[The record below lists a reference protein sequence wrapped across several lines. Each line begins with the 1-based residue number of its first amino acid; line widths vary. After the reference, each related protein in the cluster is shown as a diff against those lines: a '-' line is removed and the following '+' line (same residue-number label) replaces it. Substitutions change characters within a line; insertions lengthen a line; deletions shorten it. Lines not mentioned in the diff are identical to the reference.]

1 MSKQTPETNVQAV
14 AALHA
19 RLVFTIILTAT
30 FLDTIDFAV
39 VQVALPSIGAQFAA
53 SVANTQWVI
62 GAYGISL
69 AGFLLL
75 TGRAGDNYG
84 QKRIFVSGMSVF
96 TIASLAGAL
105 APSLLALVAFRFI
118 QGIGAAMTTVS
129 AFAIFIGLFRDEK
142 ERLKYYGI
150 FIASLSAGVAV
161 GVVAGGVLT
170 NALGWQSVLLV
181 NVPIGAIVLAYAQKY
196 LQHARPG
203 PARSR
208 LDIPG
213 ALSITVGLM
222 LLIYALTNAA
232 NEGLFSRMSLLSFG
246 GSVIVLSLFLFFE
259 SRSKQPL
266 LPLSFLRRSS
276 TLIVNTLCILISA
289 TAGVMVLLIYYF
301 QTVLGWS
308 ALEAAIG
315 ILPFALIFTI
325 GGGWAAAKL
334 LGKLGVKR
342 TLLMS
347 TGIMTIGLALLTQ
360 ISPENYWTITLP
372 AMLVFSVGA
381 SLGFPAIFAEAGMV
395 AKPGEEGLASGV
407 IQTSFRVGVPV
418 GLAILLAIVGA
429 ADQSLGKISS
439 PATTTTA
446 LTTGLQYGILAA
458 TFIGLLSFIVA
469 SRLKVPGRG
478 GL

>member
-1 MSKQTPETNVQAV
+1 
-14 AALHA
+14 
-19 RLVFTIILTAT
+19 
-30 FLDTIDFAV
+30 
-39 VQVALPSIGAQFAA
+39 
-53 SVANTQWVI
+53 
-62 GAYGISL
+62 
-69 AGFLLL
+69 
-75 TGRAGDNYG
+75 
-84 QKRIFVSGMSVF
+84 
-96 TIASLAGAL
+96 
-105 APSLLALVAFRFI
+105 
-118 QGIGAAMTTVS
+118 
-129 AFAIFIGLFRDEK
+129 
-142 ERLKYYGI
+142 
-150 FIASLSAGVAV
+150 
-161 GVVAGGVLT
+161 
-170 NALGWQSVLLV
+170 
-181 NVPIGAIVLAYAQKY
+181 
-196 LQHARPG
+196 
-203 PARSR
+203 
-208 LDIPG
+208 
-213 ALSITVGLM
+213 
-222 LLIYALTNAA
+222 
-232 NEGLFSRMSLLSFG
+232 
-246 GSVIVLSLFLFFE
+246 
-259 SRSKQPL
+259 
-266 LPLSFLRRSS
+266 
-276 TLIVNTLCILISA
+276 
-289 TAGVMVLLIYYF
+289 MVLLIYYF

>member
-84 QKRIFVSGMSVF
+84 QKRIFVTGMAVF
-96 TIASLAGAL
+96 TLASLAGAL

-181 NVPIGAIVLAYAQKY
+181 NVPIGAVVLAYAQKY

-276 TLIVNTLCILISA
+276 TLIVNTLCIL
-289 TAGVMVLLIYYF
+289 
-301 QTVLGWS
+301 
-308 ALEAAIG
+308 
-315 ILPFALIFTI
+315 
-325 GGGWAAAKL
+325 
-334 LGKLGVKR
+334 
-342 TLLMS
+342 
-347 TGIMTIGLALLTQ
+347 
-360 ISPENYWTITLP
+360 
-372 AMLVFSVGA
+372 
-381 SLGFPAIFAEAGMV
+381 
-395 AKPGEEGLASGV
+395 
-407 IQTSFRVGVPV
+407 
-418 GLAILLAIVGA
+418 
-429 ADQSLGKISS
+429 
-439 PATTTTA
+439 
-446 LTTGLQYGILAA
+446 
-458 TFIGLLSFIVA
+458 
-469 SRLKVPGRG
+469 
-478 GL
+478 